1 LPSVARRIAQADQ
14 RWGNSVTPAAVNFG
28 NCFAYDVAKE
38 HVCRLLFVGD
48 VFSRTEIQ
56 RVV

>member
-1 LPSVARRIAQADQ
+1 MARRIAQADQ